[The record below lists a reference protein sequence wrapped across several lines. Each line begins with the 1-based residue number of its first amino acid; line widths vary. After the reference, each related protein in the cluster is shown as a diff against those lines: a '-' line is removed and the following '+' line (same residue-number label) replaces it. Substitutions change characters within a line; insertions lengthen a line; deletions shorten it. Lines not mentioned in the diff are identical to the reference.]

1 MSSNYIK
8 VRVLPDIEMYGGD
21 TTPWQIALVNSNGVP
36 LKVDA
41 GADCVVTLSVAPYK
55 VTTGLGHTIEEI
67 PLVLTKD
74 GAMETDE
81 DENIFAVFEFSEEDT
96 KALNGKYVYQVD
108 VRQGS
113 NVRVGQ
119 GILHIFQNIN

>member
-1 MSSNYIK
+1 MGSNCIK

-21 TTPWQIALVNSNGVP
+21 TTPWQIALVNANGVP

-41 GADCVVTLSVAPYK
+41 GADCTVTLSVAPYK
-55 VTTGLGHTIEEI
+55 VTTGLGHTIEEV

-74 GAMETDE
+74 GVMETGE
-81 DENIFAVFEFSEEDT
+81 DDDIFAVFEFTETDT
-96 KALNGKYVYQVD
+96 KTLNGKYVYQVD
-108 VRQGS
+108 VRHGS

-119 GILHIFQNIN
+119 GVLHVFQNIN